1 MKPKYDSSQS
11 NQDAVVPTPLGKT
24 LITIGFDDYILEW
37 FRNQVHEVDN
47 GNYQTLIN
55 KALREHI
62 QHHLDWSEV
71 EKKTKEELTF
81 VFDLLARI
89 IALKKG
95 NNSKNLSWRIIASYL
110 YKSIAPTVRE
120 KVYVTGCGT
129 FIVFAY
135 LGGLIRPQTMLLYQ
149 YKLTLGCISIVFLYL
164 FVIVSKFRNIKQ
176 QESTEEIIK
185 EDIEK
190 AKEEVLFEQ
199 QVVNELYK
207 NVQKHTV
214 KIVESKLKILI
225 GERQI
230 RAKIAAFFLPIIALG
245 LVIILINILGIPI
258 ISLAINYFM
267 AR

>member
-1 MKPKYDSSQS
+1 MW
-11 NQDAVVPTPLGKT
+11 
-24 LITIGFDDYILEW
+24 YI
-37 FRNQVHEVDN
+37 
-47 GNYQTLIN
+47 
-55 KALREHI
+55 
-62 QHHLDWSEV
+62 
-71 EKKTKEELTF
+71 
-81 VFDLLARI
+81 
-89 IALKKG
+89 
-95 NNSKNLSWRIIASYL
+95 
-110 YKSIAPTVRE
+110 
-120 KVYVTGCGT
+120 
-129 FIVFAY
+129 IVFAY

-149 YKLTLGCISIVFLYL
+149 YKLTLGCLSIVFLYL

-225 GERQI
+225 EERQI